1 MVIEGDQNM
10 GGEDTMQYTNDVLQN
25 FTPEHYMLL
34 INVTQINSIKNNA
47 AMNK

>member
-25 FTPEHYMLL
+25 FTPENYMLL